1 MAGHFSLYNVVR
13 SEPSRAWLDQLSMT
27 NSLSPGWALL
37 TLALLL
43 GACGTESRQVDV
55 EFDARFDGDP
65 VACRPSAEGWALTD
79 LRFFVHDI
87 VLRTEQGRSA
97 PLKLADDDVWQDSSV
112 ALLDFEDG
120 TGACLNGTTATNTVV
135 RGEVALPE
143 NDAIVGLSFRIGV
156 PETVNHANPMTAD
169 APLAYTIMHWH
180 WRSGYKFMRAGV
192 ESPND
197 FAWLHLGSSRCAGT
211 IGNIQGC
218 ASGNR
223 PLVTVDGMQLSGD
236 RVVID
241 IARLLGP
248 VLQGDGNPWSCESG
262 PDEDHCRVVFS
273 ELGIEFDSG
282 RTLGPSP
289 AFYAAPR

>member
-1 MAGHFSLYNVVR
+1 
-13 SEPSRAWLDQLSMT
+13 MT
-27 NSLSPGWALL
+27 MPLPPIWALL
-37 TLALLL
+37 TAGLLL
-43 GACGTESRQVDV
+43 GACSTESRPVEVGFDV
-55 EFDARFDGDP
+55 RFDGEP
-65 VACRPSAEGWALTD
+65 VACRPSASGWALTD

-87 VLRTEQGRSA
+87 VLLTEQGQSA

-120 TGACLNGTTATNTVV
+120 TGSCINGTTAMNTGV

-143 NDAIVGLSFRIGV
+143 NAAIVGLSFRVGV
-156 PETVNHANPMTAD
+156 PAPVNHGNPMTAD

-192 ESPND
+192 KSPDD

-218 ASGNR
+218 ASSNR

-262 PDEDHCRVVFS
+262 PDEAHCRVVFS
-273 ELGIEFDSG
+273 ELGIDFDSG
-282 RTLGPSP
+282 QTLGPSP